1 MSEPRTTHLPTTTPP
16 GRFERIPV
24 LGWVM
29 LVVLAAVV
37 INGLQ
42 RADLNLQRLE
52 RSQRNLFSFLRE
64 AFPPSLD
71 SLDTLG
77 LAMLTTLQMA
87 IVGVV
92 LGVLLSLPLALLA
105 ARNTSPAPPLRWLT
119 RIVIAT
125 MRTIPDLIWAM
136 IFVIMVGFGP
146 LAGILAIVMDTI
158 GFCGRFFSERI
169 EETSKGPVEALTSTG
184 ARRHEVV
191 LGAILPE
198 AMPSFVGTSL
208 FAVEKAIRSAVVLG
222 LVGAGGIGVEL
233 SAAIDLFNYD
243 EACTIIL
250 MILVVVIAAEQLS
263 SLIRKRML

>member
-1 MSEPRTTHLPTTTPP
+1 MNSDPHKPVPPSP
-16 GRFERIPV
+16 GRIDRVPV
-24 LGWVM
+24 FGWV
-29 LVVLAAVV
+29 LLLILAAIV

-42 RADLNLQRLE
+42 RADVNFERLQ

-71 SLDTLG
+71 ALDTLG

-92 LGVLLSLPLALLA
+92 FGVVFSVPLALLA
-105 ARNTSPAPPLRWLT
+105 SRNTSPHALARWLT
-119 RIVIAT
+119 RICIAT

-146 LAGILAIVMDTI
+146 LAGILAIIMDTI
-158 GFCGRFFSERI
+158 GFCARFFSERI
-169 EETSKGPVEALTSTG
+169 EETSKGPAEALTATG
-184 ARRHEVV
+184 ARRHEVI

-198 AMPSFVGTSL
+198 AMPSFVATSL
-208 FAVEKAIRSAVVLG
+208 YAVEKAIRSAVVLG

-233 SAAIDLFNYD
+233 SASIDLFKYD

-250 MILVVVIAAEQLS
+250 MILIVVIGTEQLS
-263 SLIRKRML
+263 STIRKRMLR